1 MLKLKSVL
9 YLFMTVLVVTLS
21 DCTSD
26 VYNPD
31 VCFQEN
37 ILPIFVSNC
46 ATTGCHN
53 SIDKAEE
60 YDLTSYEGI
69 MKGVVANHPSRSEV
83 YKVISGNNPSMPTE
97 NYPKLSNKD
106 VSYIKLWIDM
116 GAKNTSNC
124 SSCDTMSFTY
134 SARIKPLITTWCV
147 GCHSSGSSGG
157 GFNLSNYSGVSAVV
171 ATGQFLGSIQH
182 ASGFSAMPKNAS
194 KLSDCDIKVI
204 EKWIAAGY
212 IDN

>member
-1 MLKLKSVL
+1 MTMLVI
-9 YLFMTVLVVTLS
+9 TLS
-21 DCTSD
+21 DCASD

-37 ILPIFVSNC
+37 VLPIFVSNC
-46 ATTGCHN
+46 AMSGCHN
-53 SIDKAEE
+53 SIDKEE
-60 YDLTSYEGI
+60 GYDLTSYEGI

-83 YKVISGNNPSMPTE
+83 YKVISGNNPSMPAQ
-97 NYPKLSNKD
+97 NYPKLSNKE
-106 VSYIKLWIDM
+106 VSYIKLWINM

-134 SARIKPLITTWCV
+134 SGSVKPLITSWCV
-147 GCHSSGSSGG
+147 GCHSSASPGG
-157 GFNLSNYSGVSAVV
+157 GYNLSNYSGVAAVV

-182 ASGFSAMPKNAS
+182 TSSFSAMPKNTS

-212 IDN
+212 LDN